1 MSTVSL
7 AEVVAAR
14 ASEIVRGIDRVRPQE
29 RGALV
34 AKRLIQARVA
44 RGIDRHGRPFAPYA
58 RATLAKRARLGLPL
72 APVALR
78 TTGQMLGTLA
88 VKSGQTLRMTAT
100 VAPTPGRNQRLT
112 RIHRAGSPRR
122 RLPSRDYFGL
132 TTPERAEVERAMG
145 AVVQEARRVGPG
157 GRVGRGRVEIRVT
170 L

>member
-7 AEVVAAR
+7 ADVVAAR
-14 ASEIVRGIDRVRPQE
+14 ASEIVRGIERARPQE

-34 AKRLIQARVA
+34 AKRLIQARTA

-72 APVALR
+72 APVELR
-78 TTGQMLGTLA
+78 TTGDMMDSLA
-88 VKSGQTLRMTAT
+88 VTSGHTLRMTAT

-112 RIHRAGSPRR
+112 RLHRAGSPRR

-132 TTPERAEVERAMG
+132 TTPERGEVERAMQ
-145 AVVQEARRVGPG
+145 AVVSESRRVARG
-157 GRVGRGRVEIRVT
+157 GGIGRGRTEIRVT